1 MSQRAKA
8 LKVGARVRFEGR
20 VQTLV
25 GYTGTVVRL
34 ADEVGGT
41 CLIQL
46 THLLAS
52 EDFEVLDGLVD
63 SRPPVTTA
71 ALVGLAADAVEEVLW
86 WERHLV
92 EVLTGI
98 RPDAEPGT
106 ASRPQ
111 FDPVTRTLA
120 QRDQAKAAELTAET
134 GRSVSARTVR
144 RRRQRYQEGGVAGL
158 VDGRA
163 DRHTPVFGRTDPRV
177 LEALRKAIAQES
189 SGSTRKGSFYL
200 WRTREILD
208 DEYGPGVVEMP
219 SRSAFYRLFE
229 RATTGLHTTGS
240 ARTRRSLAKQPDR
253 EFGQLVASRPGEYV
267 EIDSTPF
274 DVLVLLDDGKPGR
287 AELTGLVDL
296 ATRTIAAGVLRPT
309 TKSVD
314 ASLLLAR
321 AVTPELMRPGWSQA
335 LSMARSVLPH
345 RRMLEL
351 DQRLEHA
358 AAKPTIVPETIIC
371 DHGKAFL
378 SQNFRNACT
387 TLRINLQPAH
397 EDTPTDKPH
406 IERTLE
412 SVASLFAQY
421 VSGYVG
427 RSAEHRGQAVEEQP
441 LWSLPELQAL
451 LDEWIVASWQNRR
464 HDGLRDPVTPRRMFT
479 PNEKYAALIEVAG
492 HVPLPLSPEDYI
504 ELLPASWRVIN
515 SYGVKIGH
523 RIYDDPALHPF
534 RRQPSGITA
543 KKDLWE
549 IHRDPYDVSQIWVRN
564 HWDGGWITVF
574 WKYLRSAPIPFG
586 ELAWD
591 HTRQALTLDGSSPT
605 EQEIATAVND
615 LLRRAYQG
623 PTPDEP
629 GRRLTA
635 REATVAARTAATTT
649 PSWPRPDAAPPEP
662 ADLGPDTGE
671 DPDESVEDDL
681 AEVVPLKIF
690 NARKEAEQW
699 RR

>member
-1 MSQRAKA
+1 MTQRAEA

-20 VQTLV
+20 AQTLV

-34 ADEVGGT
+34 ADEKGGT

-46 THLLAS
+46 THMLAS
-52 EDFEVLDGLVD
+52 EGFEVLDGLVD

-71 ALVGLAADAVEEVLW
+71 ALAGLPAEAVEEVLW

-98 RPDAEPGT
+98 RPDTEPGT
-106 ASRPQ
+106 AARPQ

-120 QRDQAKAAELTAET
+120 QRDQAKAAELTDET

-144 RRRQRYQEGGVAGL
+144 RRRQRYQKGGVAGL
-158 VDGRA
+158 VDGRS
-163 DRHTPVFGRTDPRV
+163 DRHTPMFGRTDPRV

-189 SGSTRKGSFYL
+189 SGSTRKGTFYQ
-200 WRTREILD
+200 WRTRQILD
-208 DEYGPGVVEMP
+208 DEHGPGVVEMP
-219 SRSAFYRLFE
+219 SRSAFYRLFD
-229 RATTGLHTTGS
+229 RATMGLHTTGS

-287 AELTGLVDL
+287 VELTGLVDL

-321 AVTPELMRPGWSQA
+321 AVTPELMRPGWPQA

-441 LWSLPELQAL
+441 LWSLAELQAL

-464 HDGLRDPVTPRRMFT
+464 HDGLRDPVMPRRMFT

-523 RIYDDPALHPF
+523 RIYDDAALHPF
-534 RRQPSGITA
+534 RRQPSGVRS

-549 IHRDPYDVSQIWVRN
+549 IHRDPYDVSRIWVRN
-564 HWDGGWITVF
+564 HWDSGWITLF
-574 WKYLRSAPIPFG
+574 WKHLRSAPIPFG

-591 HTRQALTLDGSSPT
+591 HTRQALTLDGSTPT
-605 EQEIATAVND
+605 ELEIAGAVND
-615 LLRRAYQG
+615 LLRRAHHG
-623 PTPDEP
+623 PAPDEP

-635 REATVAARTAATTT
+635 RDATVAARTAATAT
-649 PSWPRPDAAPPEP
+649 PS
-662 ADLGPDTGE
+662 
-671 DPDESVEDDL
+671 
-681 AEVVPLKIF
+681 
-690 NARKEAEQW
+690 
-699 RR
+699 